1 VGLVSS
7 LGPWT
12 KAREV
17 VLGKWVK
24 VRRGREKE
32 GKGPKHRCRNGG
44 REEKRRGERG
54 RERGRGRPHLDYI
67 RSSLWGKGSLERSGL
82 GAEYVRWMLGES
94 GGQVCFDM

>member
-1 VGLVSS
+1 MGLVSS

-54 RERGRGRPHLDYI
+54 
-67 RSSLWGKGSLERSGL
+67 S
-82 GAEYVRWMLGES
+82 
-94 GGQVCFDM
+94 